1 MYYIVYYIVQFVGQI
16 KKMHRVVQG
25 KGIVSTQ
32 FRSDQEGHNEP
43 FDKISQAGYKVQV
56 IVQTQTLDLYNHA
69 IAG

>member
-1 MYYIVYYIVQFVGQI
+1 MYYIVQFVGQI

-43 FDKISQAGYKVQV
+43 FDDMTLSQAGYKVQV